1 MMNGERTISHSFS
14 LSIQNIMK
22 REMLNE
28 ILSGLKV
35 DKISYHK
42 VNCFLCEKIDWRKFI
57 LETKRKL
64 SEKSQL

>member
-1 MMNGERTISHSFS
+1 
-14 LSIQNIMK
+14 MK

-28 ILSGLKV
+28 ILSGLRVDKKYQNKV
-35 DKISYHK
+35 D
-42 VNCFLCEKIDWRKFI
+42 CFLCEKIDWRKFI

>member
-1 MMNGERTISHSFS
+1 MGKGQYHTLS
-14 LSIQNIMK
+14 LCQFNIMK

-28 ILSGLKV
+28 ILSGLRVDKKYQNKV
-35 DKISYHK
+35 D
-42 VNCFLCEKIDWRKFI
+42 CFLCEKIDWRKFI